1 MGSVK
6 RENGRERGGEGCRVV
21 TAIRVIRRPRGPGHC
36 RRIRR
41 HPVFS
46 VLTVFSLTAGA
57 ALFFVN
63 FVIFA
68 IVILVFAIVCLIAVI
83 AGIIFFAIVIVIV
96 LVIVV
101 VFLVVAVVKNLAVGG
116 GVTPPG
122 ALADGGEGAFAAVV
136 EVLVAE
142 ILAGGQLVACGSLLR
157 GLDGLFLMEVR
168 LGIDETRGNPD
179 PAEKAGGFLEVDAAI
194 DDGVVD
200 ARDGELDGGGV
211 FRRGQLEGAV
221 FEVGLG
227 AYGVD
232 FGVVVAEW
240 AVLEGRGL
248 AAEPVG
254 LDVPARLVHISS
266 PFPLPHRF
274 QLKS

>member
-1 MGSVK
+1 
-6 RENGRERGGEGCRVV
+6 
-21 TAIRVIRRPRGPGHC
+21 
-36 RRIRR
+36 
-41 HPVFS
+41 
-46 VLTVFSLTAGA
+46 LAG
-57 ALFFVN
+57 
-63 FVIFA
+63 
-68 IVILVFAIVCLIAVI
+68 
-83 AGIIFFAIVIVIV
+83 
-96 LVIVV
+96 
-101 VFLVVAVVKNLAVGG
+101 
-116 GVTPPG
+116 
-122 ALADGGEGAFAAVV
+122 GGEGAFAAVV
-136 EVLVAE
+136 DVLVAE
-142 ILAGGQLVACGSLLR
+142 VLAGGELVACGGLLR

-200 ARDGELDGGGV
+200 AGDGELDCGGI
-211 FRRGQLEGAV
+211 FRRGQLDGAV
-221 FEVGLG
+221 FEAGLC
-227 AYGVD
+227 ADGVD

-254 LDVPARLVHISS
+254 LDVPARLVHIIS

>member
-1 MGSVK
+1 VGSVK

-122 ALADGGEGAFAAVV
+122 ALADGGEGAYVAVFA
-136 EVLVAE
+136 VADVS
-142 ILAGGQLVACGSLLR
+142 AGGEFVALGGLLR
-157 GLDGLFLMEVR
+157 GLDGFFFMEVR

-200 ARDGELDGGGV
+200 AGDGELDCGGI

-221 FEVGLG
+221 LEAGLG
-227 AYGVD
+227 ADGVD

-254 LDVPARLVHISS
+254 LDVPARLVHIIS